1 MTTLKTKKD
10 AAGKALYLEF
20 RKDAYTFQMI
30 FTPWAITLE
39 NEVVPFANL
48 RRRISTYHPRRNW
61 TIDKNFGPSSYP
73 APPRDA
79 YGEFEKL
86 DLDQAKE
93 HAGQNVSAVAH
104 QFNQLYAQG
113 WTLYQRPLAVEFSYE
128 DLANIRDG
136 KTPNGLYRRIE
147 RSRKALSWGESLFNS
162 VAVSA

>member
-10 AAGKALYLEF
+10 AAGRALYLEF
-20 RKDAYTFQMI
+20 RKDVYTYQMI
-30 FTPWAITLE
+30 MTPWAITLE

-61 TIDKNFGPSSYP
+61 TIEKNHYPTSYP
-73 APPRDA
+73 APSRDA

-86 DLDQAKE
+86 ELDQARD
-93 HAGQNVSAVAH
+93 HAGQNVGAVAH
-104 QFNQLYAQG
+104 QFNQLFQQG